1 MKHIISK
8 YKIKLVKEE
17 GARYECENTIT
28 SPDVIEKIARK
39 VLEMDRECEEVGVVI
54 ALNTKNKVLGTFEV
68 SRGSLNSAIIHPR
81 EVFKRLLLLNA
92 NGFVFI
98 HNHSSG
104 NIRPSKKDLLI
115 SERLKKSGEVLGID
129 LIDSCI
135 ISNSFLSMKQ
145 EGII

>member
-17 GARYECENTIT
+17 GARCECENTIT

-39 VLEMDRECEEVGVVI
+39 VLEMDSECEEVGVII

-81 EVFKRLLLLNA
+81 EVLKRLLLLNA

-98 HNHSSG
+98 HNHPSG
-104 NIRPSKKDLLI
+104 SIEPSNEDLLMT
-115 SERLKKSGEVLGID
+115 ERLKQSGEVLGID

-135 ISNSFLSMKQ
+135 IGDGFLSMKQ

>member
-28 SPDVIEKIARK
+28 SPDDIEKITRK
-39 VLEMDRECEEVGVVI
+39 VLEMDRECEEVCIVL
-54 ALNTKNKVLGTFEV
+54 ALDTKNKIIGTFEI
-68 SRGSLNSAIIHPR
+68 SRGSINCSIIHPR
-81 EVFKRLLLLNA
+81 EIFKRLLLLNA

-98 HNHSSG
+98 HNHPSG
-104 NIRPSKKDLLI
+104 SIEPSREDLLM
-115 SERLKKSGEVLGID
+115 SERLKQSGEVLGID

-135 ISNSFLSMKQ
+135 ISDNFLSMKQ

>member
-28 SPDVIEKIARK
+28 SPDDIEKIARK
-39 VLEMDRECEEVGVVI
+39 VLEMDHECEEVGVVI

-68 SRGSLNSAIIHPR
+68 SRGSLNGAIIHPR

-98 HNHSSG
+98 HNHPSG
-104 NIRPSKKDLLI
+104 SVEPSNEDLLM
-115 SERLKKSGEVLGID
+115 SERLKQSGEVLGID

-135 ISNSFLSMKQ
+135 ISDSFLSMKQ

>member
-17 GARYECENTIT
+17 GARYECENIIT
-28 SPDVIEKIARK
+28 SPDDIEKIARN

-54 ALNTKNKVLGTFEV
+54 ALNIKNKVLGTFEV
-68 SRGSLNSAIIHPR
+68 SRGSLNSAIIHRR

-98 HNHSSG
+98 HNHPSG
-104 NIRPSKKDLLI
+104 SIEPSNEDLLM
-115 SERLKKSGEVLGID
+115 SERLKQSGEVLGID

-135 ISNSFLSMKQ
+135 ISDSFLSMKQ

>member
-28 SPDVIEKIARK
+28 SPDDIEKIARK
-39 VLEMDRECEEVGVVI
+39 VLEMDHECEEVGVVI

-68 SRGSLNSAIIHPR
+68 SRGSLNSTIIHPR

-98 HNHSSG
+98 HNHPSG
-104 NIRPSKKDLLI
+104 SIEPSREDLLM
-115 SERLKKSGEVLGID
+115 SERLKQSGEVLGID

-135 ISNSFLSMKQ
+135 ISDSFLSMKQ

>member
-17 GARYECENTIT
+17 STRYECENTIT

-39 VLEMDRECEEVGVVI
+39 VLEMDSECEEVGVII
-54 ALNTKNKVLGTFEV
+54 ALNTKNKILGTFEV
-68 SRGSLNSAIIHPR
+68 SRGSLNSAIIHQR

-98 HNHSSG
+98 HNHLSG
-104 NIRPSKKDLLI
+104 SVEPSNEDLLMT
-115 SERLKKSGEVLGID
+115 ERLKQSGEVLGID

-135 ISNSFLSMKQ
+135 IGDSFLSMKQ
-145 EGII
+145 EELI